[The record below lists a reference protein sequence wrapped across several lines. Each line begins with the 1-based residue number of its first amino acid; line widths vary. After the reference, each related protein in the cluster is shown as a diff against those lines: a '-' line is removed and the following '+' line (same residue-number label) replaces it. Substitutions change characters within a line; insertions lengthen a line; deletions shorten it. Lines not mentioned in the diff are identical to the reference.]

1 MCTHETR
8 LPITFVT
15 KEESNKREQWF
26 DNFKYPV
33 LNIITLLQEG
43 VQENTKLDFE
53 DITSAIDFFNRLI
66 AGLEKD
72 TDGVRMYFAS
82 PSGSGKVEA
91 GKCGILTLIFCAT
104 KGAEKSDVK
113 IYYTLDRK
121 KVITIPENE
130 ARDWVHNYQ
139 NVKRNILFETL
150 SDFDRLNNCKE
161 TKHVWF
167 SLRQMKETI
176 HEMECQSERSSKIS
190 GFGIRF
196 VSYTNQDYYF
206 PEPKE
211 EEFKKRQRLTL
222 AFTFMDTLKLD
233 IGIEDINKE
242 EFDQRY
248 EATIHEIYG
257 DTFDTGDP
265 TPPPPT
271 GNKADLDVLDE

>member
-1 MCTHETR
+1 MCTHETP

-43 VQENTKLDFE
+43 VQENNKLDFE
-53 DITSAIDFFNRLI
+53 DIQSAIDFFNLLI
-66 AGLEKD
+66 ADLKEHN
-72 TDGVRMYFAS
+72 DGVRMYFAS
-82 PSGSGKVEA
+82 PSSNGKVEA

-104 KGAEKSDVK
+104 RGIEKSDVK
-113 IYYTLDRK
+113 TYYVLERK
-121 KVITIPENE
+121 KVRTILEEE
-130 ARDWVHNYQ
+130 ARSWVHNYQ

-161 TKHVWF
+161 TKHIWF
-167 SLRQMKETI
+167 SLQQMLETI
-176 HEMECQSERSSKIS
+176 HEMECQSERSNKIT

-196 VSYTNQDYYF
+196 VSYTDQDYYF

-242 EFDQRY
+242 EFDRRY
-248 EATIHEIYG
+248 DATIHGVHG

-265 TPPPPT
+265 TPPPST
-271 GNKADLDVLDE
+271 GNKAALDVSDK